1 MPLMPEEKRQLPPW
15 LLGLLIAI
23 AVFGIGLLVAAAL
36 GFGDDPV
43 LDPDST
49 GAIQLMIGL

>member
-1 MPLMPEEKRQLPPW
+1 MPSMLEDKRQLPPW

-23 AVFGIGLLVAAAL
+23 AIFGIGLVVAAAL

-43 LDPDST
+43 IDPDST
-49 GAIQLMIGL
+49 GALGTLIGL

>member
-49 GAIQLMIGL
+49 GAIQLLIGL